1 MQKRCF
7 ILTIVV
13 TVLASLM
20 LSSVGHGGNILLIRQ
35 GGSLDPN
42 DLTIFPE
49 GNTERHGVFT
59 AQEQIGYTNVDDTFV
74 VALTNAGHRVTTF
87 WINNAN
93 ISDADLLS
101 INTNDACLI
110 SYSCNSGPFNMTDGN
125 ANTTA
130 PVNSTNTGHKWNTL
144 ITAPIILIKGNL
156 ARPGARRL
164 GWFTGY
170 SSNDWFTAPVNTQP
184 NPSDFDTA
192 NNLSTTA
199 SGKLTFVEQ
208 NNPLFAGIAYTN
220 NGPDRVMSNYFSV
233 DIAENLSNP
242 ELVNYF
248 IPGIPFPLNN
258 RGNSCPIQK
267 VVVDG
272 VDQNYT
278 NDLSP
283 GGKILATMEY
293 NPRNPGIDQPGP
305 TEVYTNWIVTG
316 VAIAEWPAGSLVF
329 RNCGDGTT
337 NVNPFCDT
345 LAGYRMFF
353 SAGTRDPNGTVRADG
368 YMAGGYNLTADGT
381 KIFRRA
387 VDRAILKGS
396 NPVLSVVPSGS
407 SATISWNP
415 AIKTWKLQSSSN
427 LTVWADVTSG
437 VVNNSYTVPVG
448 APGAQFFRL
457 AVN

>member
-1 MQKRCF
+1 MQKQCVL
-7 ILTIVV
+7 ITLLTSL
-13 TVLASLM
+13 VLASI
-20 LSSVGHGGNILLIRQ
+20 GYAGNILLIRQ

-49 GNTERHGVFT
+49 GNTTRHGVFT

-110 SYSCNSGPFNMTDGN
+110 SYSCNSGPFNMGSAANIN
-125 ANTTA
+125 A
-130 PVNSTNTGHKWNTL
+130 PEGSTNAGRKWNTL
-144 ITAPIILIKGNL
+144 VTAPIILIKGNL
-156 ARPGARRL
+156 ARPGANRL

-170 SSNDWFTAPVNTQP
+170 SSNDWITALPNTQP
-184 NPSDFDTA
+184 NPSDYDTA

-199 SGKLTFVEQ
+199 SGKLTFVDQ
-208 NNPLFAGIAYTN
+208 NNPLFAGITYTN
-220 NGPDRVMSNYFSV
+220 NGSDRVMSNYFSV

-258 RGNSCPIQK
+258 RGNSLPIQK

-272 VDQNYT
+272 LDQNYT

-283 GGKILATMEY
+283 GGKVLATMEF
-293 NPRNPGIDQPGP
+293 NPRNPGIDINGP
-305 TEVYTNWIVTG
+305 TDVYPNWIVTG
-316 VAIAEWPAGSLVF
+316 VAIAEWPAGSRVW
-329 RNCGDGTT
+329 RNCGDGTEET
-337 NVNPFCDT
+337 DPFCDT

-387 VDRAILKGS
+387 VDRAILKGD
-396 NPVLSVVPSGS
+396 NPALSAVPSGS

-427 LTVWADVTSG
+427 LTTWTDVASG
-437 VVNNSYTVPVG
+437 VVNNSYTVPAG
-448 APGAQFFRL
+448 GPGAQFFRL